1 MHNKVKKAFIYLFLV
16 FLLFNYSSSMLLL
29 KLCQL
34 QAKYEMSQ
42 KLKLQQNT
50 ERIVL
55 HKNFFKQRLKPG
67 SEIDLYNKRFDVVR
81 ASYATDS
88 VYIDAVND
96 VKEKGI
102 LQCIGKFMHQ
112 QNKHHQ
118 DPLKLST
125 LSLLIFQAPLP
136 ETNALVVPISNISN
150 AYGDVTFCINSIDM
164 QLATPPPRF

>member
-1 MHNKVKKAFIYLFLV
+1 MKKAFTYLFLV

-67 SEIDLYNKRFDVVR
+67 SEIDLCNKRFDVVN

-88 VYIDAVND
+88 VYIDAIND

-125 LSLLIFQAPLP
+125 LSLLIFQATLP
-136 ETNALVVPISNISN
+136 EKITLVVHASNISN
-150 AYGDVTFCINSIDM
+150 AYCDITFCINKIDK

>member
-1 MHNKVKKAFIYLFLV
+1 
-16 FLLFNYSSSMLLL
+16 MLLL

-67 SEIDLYNKRFDVVR
+67 SEIDLCNKLFDVVR

-88 VYIDAVND
+88 VYIDVVND

-112 QNKHHQ
+112 QNRHSKN
-118 DPLKLST
+118 PSKIST
-125 LSLLIFQAPLP
+125 LSLLIFHAPLP
-136 ETNALVVPISNISN
+136 ESFAIVTPISQFSFDYFYKDLQISKI
-150 AYGDVTFCINSIDM
+150 YTFVKS
-164 QLATPPPRF
+164 PPPWLS

>member
-1 MHNKVKKAFIYLFLV
+1 
-16 FLLFNYSSSMLLL
+16 MLLL

-55 HKNFFKQRLKPG
+55 HKNFFKQRLKTG
-67 SEIDLYNKRFDVVR
+67 SEIDWDNKRFDVVR

-88 VYIDAVND
+88 VYIDAIND

-112 QNKHHQ
+112 QNKENQ

-125 LSLLIFQAPLP
+125 LGLLIFQATLP
-136 ETNALVVPISNISN
+136 EKITLVVPISNISN
-150 AYGDVTFCINSIDM
+150 AYCDITFCINKIDM
-164 QLATPPPRF
+164 QLASPPPRF